1 MRSRFWSR
9 AATTSNSTET
19 TSTTG
24 AWINGVMKLSA
35 GRCCPWFRAPRYWDV
50 PVPGVFAGHQ
60 LGDVSAGGGDAE
72 FGESLLRLG
81 ITHHGDV
88 GSLPVAPAG
97 GEACVVEDPVER
109 VVGQRFI
116 GEFTNRV
123 GGSHDVVEVHDDH
136 LLAVCRVGC
145 GWSGVVPQTAIAGLL
160 RSGQSG
166 VGRGWCRSRTR
177 SR

>member
-24 AWINGVMKLSA
+24 AWMNGVMKLSGGSVLSMVF
-35 GRCCPWFRAPRYWDV
+35 GRHATGMHR
-50 PVPGVFAGHQ
+50 VPGVFAGHQ
-60 LGDVSAGGGDAE
+60 LGDVSARGGDAE
-72 FGESLLRLG
+72 FGESLPRLG
-81 ITHHGDV
+81 ITHHSDV

-109 VVGQRFI
+109 VFGQRLI

-123 GGSHDVVEVHDDH
+123 GGGSRDVVEVHDDH
-136 LLAVCRVGC
+136 RLAVCRVGC
-145 GWSGVVPQTAIAGLL
+145 GGVVPETVIAAYCV
-160 RSGQSG
+160 R
-166 VGRGWCRSRTR
+166 VIE
-177 SR
+177 